1 VVAEQGVVSDRVVTV
16 PNAISIVRLAM
27 VPVFAWLIAT
37 GHDGWALLV
46 LAVSGASDWL
56 DGVLARRL
64 DQVSRLGQ
72 VLDPA
77 ADRLFILVT
86 LLGLASRGV
95 VPWWLV
101 GVLLARELMLLGML
115 MVLARHGYGPLQVH
129 LAGKAGTFA
138 LLYAFPLL
146 LLARWGGIT
155 GDLASVFGWAF
166 AWWGIALYW
175 FAGLLYVRQAAV
187 LLGGQDRRTD
197 EPEESR
203 PVVA

>member
-46 LAVSGASDWL
+46 LAGSGASDWL
-56 DGVLARRL
+56 DGVL
-64 DQVSRLGQ
+64 
-72 VLDPA
+72 
-77 ADRLFILVT
+77 LVT
-86 LLGLASRGV
+86 LLGLANRGI